1 VSAVT
6 IRPAR
11 ADDLPHLAGIETSG
25 ADTFAAHG
33 LGHLL
38 ADGSPPAPDGH
49 WTPALEAGL
58 IWVADEAGRGPIG
71 FLAGELA
78 DDGLYIAE
86 LDVVMD
92 RQRQGHGQRLLAVA
106 IDWARARGLPS
117 LTLTTFRDIPW
128 NAPFYARLGFRE
140 LAASET
146 PPHLAATLAKEA
158 ARGFE
163 GRCGM
168 RLAL

>member
-1 VSAVT
+1 MSGVT
-6 IRPAR
+6 IRSAR
-11 ADDLPHLAGIETSG
+11 ADDLPHLAAIEESG
-25 ADTFAAHG
+25 AETFAAHG

-49 WTPALEAGL
+49 WAAALEAGL
-58 IWVADEAGRGPIG
+58 VWIADEAGRGPIG

-86 LDVVMD
+86 VDVAMD
-92 RQRQGHGQRLLAVA
+92 CQRQGHGRRLLTAA
-106 IDWARARGLPS
+106 IDWARARGLAG
-117 LTLTTFRDIPW
+117 LTLTTFRHIPW

-140 LAASET
+140 LNSAEA
-146 PPHLAATLAKEA
+146 PPHLAKALAKEA

-163 GRCGM
+163 DRCGM

>member
-1 VSAVT
+1 MSGVT
-6 IRPAR
+6 IRSAR
-11 ADDLPHLAGIETSG
+11 ADDVPRLAAIEASG

-38 ADGSPPAPDGH
+38 ADGSPPASDGH
-49 WTPALEAGL
+49 WAAALEAGL
-58 IWVADEAGRGPIG
+58 IWIADDADRGPIG

-86 LDVVMD
+86 VDVVMD
-92 RQRQGHGQRLLAVA
+92 RQRQGYGRRLLAAA
-106 IDWARARGLPS
+106 IDWARARGLTNV
-117 LTLTTFRDIPW
+117 TLTTFRHIPW

-140 LAASET
+140 LGAAEM
-146 PPHLAATLAKEA
+146 PPHLAAALASEG

-163 GRCGM
+163 DRCGM

>member
-1 VSAVT
+1 VNAVT
-6 IRPAR
+6 IRSAR
-11 ADDLPHLAGIETSG
+11 ADDLPRLAAIETSG
-25 ADTFAAHG
+25 AETFAAHG

-49 WTPALEAGL
+49 WAAALAAGL
-58 IWVADEAGRGPIG
+58 IWIADEAGRGPIG

-86 LDVVMD
+86 VDVVMD
-92 RQRQGHGQRLLAVA
+92 RQRHGHGRRLLAAA
-106 IDWARARGLPS
+106 IDWARARRLPA
-117 LTLTTFRDIPW
+117 LTLTTFLHIPW

-140 LAASET
+140 LDPAET
-146 PPHLAATLAKEA
+146 PPHLAAALAKEA

-163 GRCGM
+163 DRCGM

>member
-1 VSAVT
+1 MSAVT
-6 IRPAR
+6 IRQAR
-11 ADDLPHLAGIETSG
+11 AEDLQHLAAIETSG

-49 WTPALEAGL
+49 WEPALEAGL

-86 LDVVMD
+86 VDVVMD
-92 RQRQGHGQRLLAVA
+92 RQRQGHGRRLLAAA
-106 IDWARARGLPS
+106 IDWARARGLAG
-117 LTLTTFRDIPW
+117 LTLTTFRNVPW
-128 NAPFYARLGFRE
+128 NAPFYARLDFRE
-140 LAASET
+140 LDPAKT
-146 PPHLAATLAKEA
+146 PPHLAAALAKEA

-163 GRCGM
+163 DRCGM

>member
-11 ADDLPHLAGIETSG
+11 ADDLPHLAGIEASG
-25 ADTFAAHG
+25 ADTFTAHG

-49 WTPALEAGL
+49 WAPAFEAGL
-58 IWVADEAGRGPIG
+58 IWIADEAGRGPIG
-71 FLAGELA
+71 FLACELA
-78 DDGLYIAE
+78 DDGLYISE

-92 RQRQGHGQRLLAVA
+92 RQRQGLGRRLLAAA
-106 IDWARARGLPS
+106 IDWARARGLPN
-117 LTLTTFRDIPW
+117 LTLTTFRHIAW
-128 NAPFYARLGFRE
+128 NAPFYARLGFHE
-140 LAASET
+140 LEAAET
-146 PPHLAATLAKEA
+146 PPHLAAALASEA

-163 GRCGM
+163 DRCGM